1 MNLLRVIV
9 LGLVVCVPAVAS
21 AQWRW
26 IDKSGR
32 TVFSDQPPPSDV
44 PASKVVSQ
52 PRGKPHAEAAV
63 APVVAASAAPAASAP
78 RLAASA
84 AKLNVK
90 DRELQEKKRQA
101 DAAEA
106 EKRKAQEEEA
116 EQLRADNCARAKRS
130 KATVASGARIAITN
144 AKGER
149 EILDD
154 AGRAAE
160 TKRLDAIIAKDCK
173 PAGG

>member
-9 LGLVVCVPAVAS
+9 LGLAICMPAVSS

-26 IDKSGR
+26 VDKGGR
-32 TVFSDQPPPSDV
+32 TVFSDQPPPADV
-44 PASKVVSQ
+44 PAANVVSQ
-52 PRGKPHAEAAV
+52 PRGKARVEPAT
-63 APVVAASAAPAASAP
+63 APASAASAAAPAP
-78 RLAASA
+78 RLAGSA
-84 AKLNVK
+84 PKLNTRDK
-90 DRELQEKKRQA
+90 ELAEKKRQA

-106 EKRKAQEEEA
+106 EKRKAQEVEA
-116 EQLRADNCARAKRS
+116 EQLRAENCTRAKRS
-130 KATVASGARIAITN
+130 KATVDSGARIAVTN
-144 AKGER
+144 SKGER

-160 TKRLDAIIAKDCK
+160 AKRLQAIIAKDCA

>member
-9 LGLVVCVPAVAS
+9 LGLAICVPVVGS

-26 IDKSGR
+26 VDKGGR
-32 TVFSDQPPPSDV
+32 TVFSDQPPPADV
-44 PASKVVSQ
+44 PAANVVSQ
-52 PRGKPHAEAAV
+52 PRGKARVEPAA
-63 APVVAASAAPAASAP
+63 APASAASAAAPAA

-84 AKLNVK
+84 AKLNTRDK
-90 DRELQEKKRQA
+90 ELAEKKRQA

-106 EKRKAQEEEA
+106 EKRKALEEEA
-116 EQLRADNCARAKRS
+116 EQLRAENCTRAKRS
-130 KATVASGARIAITN
+130 KATVDSGARIAVTN
-144 AKGER
+144 SKGER

-160 TKRLDAIIAKDCK
+160 SRRLEAIIAKDCR